1 MPAATSWA
9 QQLGVPPCAG
19 SAQCGG
25 NGTCCVGFRPVP
37 PTFPLLLTDHR
48 PPCLHLQVVLAV
60 GGRTLVYLE
69 LAGEGQIV
77 EKGRLQLDSDIACLD
92 ITPVGE

>member
-1 MPAATSWA
+1 MPA
-9 QQLGVPPCAG
+9 QL
-19 SAQCGG
+19 SA
-25 NGTCCVGFRPVP
+25 VEMAHAVSALPVP